1 MVVRKKNN
9 SLNKNSFFHIFGTS
23 MSLIILEL
31 ERGITPLKILVSS
44 TNKTFNNITGSGDK
58 YDFNLNHTAE
68 NCSYSVT

>member
-1 MVVRKKNN
+1 
-9 SLNKNSFFHIFGTS
+9 